1 MIEWLRDGLE
11 GRSLKTILRLYLFG
25 LIVLALPAALIGY
38 LFDARTSFQT
48 TPLLVLILVGVE
60 YALCYHNRILRV
72 VVAHRPNASLS
83 PSTPFPEEGCSP
95 KVKVIGIGG
104 AGGNAINTMIQAHVA
119 GVEFV
124 AANSDLQTLDTT
136 LTPLRLQLGVHL
148 TKGLGAGANP
158 DIGRQAAQEDWEA
171 IAQALQ
177 GADMVFITAG
187 MGGGTGTGASPVVAR
202 IAREAEILTVAVVTT
217 PFTFE
222 GRARMAQA
230 EAGLLALREYVNALI
245 VIPNQRLLE
254 MVDKRTTLRDAFKVA
269 DTILRQA
276 VQSISD
282 LIATPGLINLD
293 VADVQSFLPE
303 MGVGFFGIGVARGER
318 RAVEAAR
325 EALACPLLGESSMA
339 EARGVLINVTGGP
352 DLSLAEVHEAVAT
365 VHKAVHEGVPTLFGS
380 IIHENMEDEV
390 RVTIIVTCGRTQN
403 QAEPSQTRRNTAS
416 LEF

>member
-1 MIEWLRDGLE
+1 VIEWLRDGLE
-11 GRSLKTILRLYLFG
+11 GRSLKTTLRLYLFG
-25 LIVLALPAALIGY
+25 LMVLALPAALIGY
-38 LFDARTSFQT
+38 LFDAQTSFQT

-60 YALCYHNRILRV
+60 YALCYRDRILRV
-72 VVAHRPNASLS
+72 VVARRPNASLS
-83 PSTPFPEEGCSP
+83 SSTTFPEEGCTP

-119 GVEFV
+119 GVEFI

-158 DIGRQAAQEDWEA
+158 DIGRKAAQEDWEA
-171 IAQALQ
+171 IAQALE

-202 IAREAEILTVAVVTT
+202 IAREAEILTVAVVTK

-230 EAGLLALREYVNALI
+230 EAGLLALREHVHALI

-254 MVDKRTTLRDAFKVA
+254 MVDKGTTLRDTFKVA
-269 DTILRQA
+269 DAILRQA
-276 VQSISD
+276 VQSIAD
-282 LIATPGLINLD
+282 LITTPGLIHVD
-293 VADVQSFLPE
+293 FSDVQGFMSE
-303 MGVGFFGIGVARGER
+303 MGVGFLGIGVARGER

-325 EALACPLLGESSMA
+325 QALACPLLGEASMA
-339 EARGVLINVTGGP
+339 ETRGVLINVTGAP
-352 DLSLAEVHEAVAT
+352 DLSLAEVQEVVMT
-365 VHKAVHEGVPTLFGS
+365 VHQAVHEGVPTIFGS
-380 IIHENMEDEV
+380 IVDESMEDEV
-390 RVTIIVTCGRTQN
+390 RVTIIVTCDRTKD
-403 QAEPSQTRRNTAS
+403 QAEPSQTRQRMAS
-416 LEF
+416 LT

>member
-1 MIEWLRDGLE
+1 VIAWLRDGLE
-11 GRSLKTILRLYLFG
+11 GRSLKTTLRLYLFG
-25 LIVLALPAALIGY
+25 LMVLALPAALIGY

-83 PSTPFPEEGCSP
+83 SSTTFPEEGCTP

-119 GVEFV
+119 GVEFI
-124 AANSDLQTLDTT
+124 AAHSDFQTLDTT

-158 DIGRQAAQEDWEA
+158 DIGHKAAQENWEA
-171 IAQALQ
+171 IAQALE

-202 IAREAEILTVAVVTT
+202 IAREAEILTVAVVTK

-230 EAGLLALREYVNALI
+230 EAGLLALREHVHALI

-254 MVDKRTTLRDAFKVA
+254 MVDKGTTLRDTFKMLDA
-269 DTILRQA
+269 ILRQA
-276 VQSISD
+276 VQSIAD
-282 LIATPGLINLD
+282 LITTPGLIHLNF
-293 VADVQSFLPE
+293 ADVQNFMSE
-303 MGVGFFGIGVARGER
+303 MGVGFFGTGVARGER

-325 EALACPLLGESSMA
+325 QALACPLLGEASMT

-352 DLSLAEVHEAVAT
+352 DLSLAEVHEAVTT
-365 VHKAVHEGVPTLFGS
+365 VHKAAHEGVPTLFGS
-380 IIHENMEDEV
+380 IVDENMEDEV
-390 RVTIIVTCGRTQN
+390 RVTLIVTCDRTKD
-403 QAEPSQTRRNTAS
+403 QAEPSQTHQRTAS
-416 LEF
+416 LT